1 MKNSL
6 IKVLHILTDSNIGGA
21 GMYVASY
28 IKNYDASKIDLSV
41 VVPKNSRALTLFEKD
56 KCKVVELDIAPDKS
70 LDFKSIPLLRKL
82 IKKGGFDIVHA
93 HGSVSA
99 RLAAKGV
106 CKCVFTK
113 HTLTG
118 NTGALSRLLY
128 KIPGGYAIAVSDAAY
143 KNLAA
148 LGFDTSRIYTVY
160 NGADEIG
167 KPTPEQKAE
176 CKMKFGVK
184 PEQFVVGCVARFH
197 EIKNHKTFL
206 DAAKKVL
213 EQNKNAAFLMVGDG
227 YELDNMKEYAKKL
240 GIYENCVFTGAMS
253 DTSKAYKAMDAYCI
267 CSKQE
272 SFGLSLVEAWS
283 AGLPAVTSN
292 ADGFL
297 ELAKDGETALICK
310 YDDSDA
316 FADSLLKL
324 VNDRNLSRSLGTNGY
339 EQYISKYSS
348 TMFADN
354 ITKVYFEMK

>member
-28 IKNYDASKIDLSV
+28 IRNYDVSKIDLTV
-41 VVPKNSRALTLFEKD
+41 AVPKNSRALTLFD
-56 KCKVVELDIAPDKS
+56 KNKCNLLELDIAPDKS
-70 LDFKSIPLLRKL
+70 LDFGSIPLLREV
-82 IKKGGFDIVHA
+82 IKKGCFDIVHA

-113 HTLTG
+113 HTLTE

-143 KNLAA
+143 NNLLA
-148 LGFDTSRIYTVY
+148 LGFNKSRIFTVY
-160 NGADEIG
+160 NGADKVGI
-167 KPTPEQKAE
+167 PTLEQKAE
-176 CKMKFGVK
+176 CKTKFGIK
-184 PEQFVVGCVARFH
+184 PEQFVIGCVARFH
-197 EIKNHKTFL
+197 EIKNHKTL
-206 DAAKKVL
+206 LCAAKKVL
-213 EQNKNAAFLMVGDG
+213 EQNKTAAFLMVGDG
-227 YELDNMKEYAKKL
+227 AELDNIKDCAKKL
-240 GIYENCVFTGAMS
+240 GIFENCVFTGAMS
-253 DTSKAYKAMDAYCI
+253 DASKAYKAMDAYCI

-283 AGLPAVTSN
+283 AGLPAVVSS
-292 ADGFL
+292 AEGFM
-297 ELAKDGETALICK
+297 ELAKDGETALICNS
-310 YDDSDA
+310 DDGDA

-324 VNDRNLSRSLGTNGY
+324 INDKDLALSLGKNGY

-348 TMFADN
+348 QIFADN